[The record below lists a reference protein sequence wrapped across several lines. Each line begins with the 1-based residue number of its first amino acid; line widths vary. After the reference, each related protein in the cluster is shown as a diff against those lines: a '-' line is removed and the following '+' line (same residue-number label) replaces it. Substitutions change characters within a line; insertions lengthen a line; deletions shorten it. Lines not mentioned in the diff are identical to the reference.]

1 MKNIVGIDFGHGE
14 TSAGFLDSDNVIENE
29 VQMSDLNI
37 VGEEKVIPS
46 VVCIMPSDEVVISPS
61 AYQIAKAKEVGI
73 SFKDPLIGSEKYSKI
88 SNSNLHFFEMFL
100 SKTYE
105 AIKGNSN
112 NPLHVS
118 QDGGTDFLVYIA
130 CPSGWND
137 EQIEAYKEFANS
149 TCNIPVVDIVK
160 ESRAAYIAARRTVG
174 GGIRTQGGNVLVIDY
189 GSSTIDFTYFNND
202 SRFEPVHEGY
212 KLGARIIEETFLKY
226 LKEQESEAY
235 ENISL
240 VEENCGSIKGNNVLL
255 YVIRKLKEEYFS
267 SPNQERFELS
277 IDLSRILLDKS
288 LRGRYIEPSSGE
300 GYSKQKVL
308 EILSAYINNLANM
321 LDDFLTK
328 EGVSSI
334 DKVILTGGASR
345 MFFFKELVSQKY
357 EVSKDNGTLIVDLNP
372 SLTISRG
379 IAAFGYMNEK
389 SNLVESPLWESVK
402 EWIRNQ
408 LPQLLKST
416 IEKCIGDMYY
426 SEFSNIT
433 SRYENGYI
441 IKDSKHNLDGLKD
454 ELIDL
459 LNRWSASGD
468 VMSEKIKLAVQNSM
482 ISSIKEKLSA
492 FAKTWGL
499 DVVDSDFSFN
509 IELDISASLTP
520 DSCQSLIHYIWEEA
534 KKFINDRDFW
544 PWDDSTSPYRD
555 RDLGNRKSIVR
566 NMNTNLRTYFNGLD
580 YISPLDDTIS
590 DIATM
595 VRSKVRDF
603 VDNAKLQQYR

>member
-1 MKNIVGIDFGHGE
+1 MKNIIGIDFGHGE
-14 TSAGFLDSDNVIENE
+14 TSAGFLISDNVIGNE

-61 AYQIAKAKEVGI
+61 AYQIAKAKELGI

-88 SNSNLHFFEMFL
+88 SDSNLRFFELFL

-118 QDGGTDFLVYIA
+118 QDGETDFLVYIA
-130 CPSGWND
+130 CPSGWNE
-137 EQIEAYKEFANS
+137 EQIDAYKEFTNS
-149 TCNIPVVDIVK
+149 ICNIPVVDIVK

-189 GSSTIDFTYFNND
+189 GSSTIDFTYFNNN

-226 LKEQESEAY
+226 LKEHESEAY

-240 VEENCGSIKGNNVLL
+240 VEEKCGSIKGNNVLL

-267 SPNQERFELS
+267 SPNQEIFELS

-308 EILSAYINNLANM
+308 EILSAYTNDLANM

-357 EVSKDNGTLIVDLNP
+357 DVCKDNGSLIVDLNP

-389 SNLVESPLWESVK
+389 SETNETPLWEDVNEFINSLLPDILRKALNSAVADIYYK
-402 EWIRNQ
+402 EFTQ
-408 LPQLLKST
+408 
-416 IEKCIGDMYY
+416 
-426 SEFSNIT
+426 IT
-433 SRYENGYI
+433 KKYNDGKLS
-441 IKDSKHNLDGLKD
+441 DSSGRHNLDSLEDAFIDFLNSYMTSPESVGDKVMKTVEQSVSSAINNRLKAFCD
-454 ELIDL
+454 TWNFKCDKIDVTFDFDQSFYL
-459 LNRWSASGD
+459 PP
-468 VMSEKIKLAVQNSM
+468 ET
-482 ISSIKEKLSA
+482 
-492 FAKTWGL
+492 AKGILEFMWAKCY
-499 DVVDSDFSFN
+499 DF
-509 IELDISASLTP
+509 IT
-520 DSCQSLIHYIWEEA
+520 H
-534 KKFINDRDFW
+534 RDFW
-544 PWDDSTSPYRD
+544 GTTSDTPYKDRD
-555 RDLGNRKSIVR
+555 RDDRRSIVS
-566 NMNTNLRTYFNGLD
+566 NLDSNLRTKCDNLHYDGDLSEELAV
-580 YISPLDDTIS
+580 IEEAIRRK
-590 DIATM
+590 IKE
-595 VRSKVRDF
+595 VI
-603 VDNAKLQQYR
+603 DNAKLEMYR

>member
-14 TSAGFLDSDNVIENE
+14 TSAGFLNSDNVIGNE

-61 AYQIAKAKEVGI
+61 ANQIAKAKEFGI

-88 SNSNLHFFEMFL
+88 SDSNLRFFEMFL

-112 NPLHVS
+112 NPLLVS
-118 QDGGTDFLVYIA
+118 QDGETDFLVYIA

-137 EQIEAYKEFANS
+137 EQIEAYKEFTNS

-160 ESRAAYIAARRTVG
+160 ESRAAYIAARRAVI

-189 GSSTIDFTYFNND
+189 GSSTIDFTYFNNE

-212 KLGARIIEETFLKY
+212 KLGARIIEETFLEY
-226 LKEQESEAY
+226 LKEHESEAY

-300 GYSKQKVL
+300 GYSKQEVL
-308 EILSAYINNLANM
+308 EILSVYINDLANM
-321 LDDFLTK
+321 LDVFLTK

-357 EVSKDNGTLIVDLNP
+357 NVSKDNGTLIVDLNP

-389 SNLVESPLWESVK
+389 
-402 EWIRNQ
+402 Q
-408 LPQLLKST
+408 F
-416 IEKCIGDMYY
+416 G
-426 SEFSNIT
+426 
-433 SRYENGYI
+433 
-441 IKDSKHNLDGLKD
+441 
-454 ELIDL
+454 
-459 LNRWSASGD
+459 
-468 VMSEKIKLAVQNSM
+468 
-482 ISSIKEKLSA
+482 
-492 FAKTWGL
+492 
-499 DVVDSDFSFN
+499 
-509 IELDISASLTP
+509 
-520 DSCQSLIHYIWEEA
+520 
-534 KKFINDRDFW
+534 
-544 PWDDSTSPYRD
+544 
-555 RDLGNRKSIVR
+555 
-566 NMNTNLRTYFNGLD
+566 
-580 YISPLDDTIS
+580 
-590 DIATM
+590 
-595 VRSKVRDF
+595 
-603 VDNAKLQQYR
+603 

>member
-14 TSAGFLDSDNVIENE
+14 TSAGFLDSDNVIGNE

-46 VVCIMPSDEVVISPS
+46 VVCIMPSDDVVISPS
-61 AYQIAKAKEVGI
+61 AYQIAKAKELGI

-88 SNSNLHFFEMFL
+88 SDSHLRFFEMFL

-105 AIKGNSN
+105 AIRGNSN

-118 QDGGTDFLVYIA
+118 QDGETDFLVYIA
-130 CPSGWND
+130 CPSGWNE
-137 EQIEAYKEFANS
+137 EQINAYKEFTNS

-189 GSSTIDFTYFNND
+189 GSSTIDFTYFNNE

-212 KLGARIIEETFLKY
+212 KLGARIIEETFLEY
-226 LKEQESEAY
+226 LKEHESEAY

-240 VEENCGSIKGNNVLL
+240 VEKKCGPIKGNNVLL
-255 YVIRKLKEEYFS
+255 YIIRKLKEEYFI
-267 SPNQERFELS
+267 SPNQEIFQLS
-277 IDLSRILLDKS
+277 IDLSKILLDKS
-288 LRGRYIEPSSGE
+288 LRGRYIEPSSGD

-308 EILSAYINNLANM
+308 DILSAYINDLANM

-357 EVSKDNGTLIVDLNP
+357 NVSKDNGTLIVDLNP

-389 SNLVESPLWESVK
+389 SEINETPLWEDVNKFIKSSLPDILRKALNSAVADIYYK
-402 EWIRNQ
+402 EFTQ
-408 LPQLLKST
+408 
-416 IEKCIGDMYY
+416 
-426 SEFSNIT
+426 IT
-433 SRYENGYI
+433 QKYNDGKISDSSSR
-441 IKDSKHNLDGLKD
+441 HNLD
-454 ELIDL
+454 
-459 LNRWSASGD
+459 
-468 VMSEKIKLAVQNSM
+468 
-482 ISSIKEKLSA
+482 
-492 FAKTWGL
+492 
-499 DVVDSDFSFN
+499 
-509 IELDISASLTP
+509 SLE
-520 DSCQSLIHYIWEEA
+520 DA
-534 KKFINDRDFW
+534 FINFLN
-544 PWDDSTSPYRD
+544 SYMTSPESVGD
-555 RDLGNRKSIVR
+555 KIMKTVEQSVSSAINNRLKA
-566 NMNTNLRTYFNGLD
+566 F
-580 YISPLDDTIS
+580 
-590 DIATM
+590 
-595 VRSKVRDF
+595 
-603 VDNAKLQQYR
+603 

>member
-14 TSAGFLDSDNVIENE
+14 TSAGFLDSDNVIGNE

-46 VVCIMPSDEVVISPS
+46 VVCIMPSDDVVISPS
-61 AYQIAKAKEVGI
+61 AYQIAKAKELGI

-88 SNSNLHFFEMFL
+88 SDSHLRFFEMFL

-105 AIKGNSN
+105 AIRGNSN

-118 QDGGTDFLVYIA
+118 QDGETDFLVYIA
-130 CPSGWND
+130 CPSGWNE
-137 EQIEAYKEFANS
+137 EQINAYKEFTNS

-189 GSSTIDFTYFNND
+189 GSSTIDFTYFNNE

-212 KLGARIIEETFLKY
+212 KLGARIIEETFLEY
-226 LKEQESEAY
+226 LKEHESEAY

-240 VEENCGSIKGNNVLL
+240 VEKKCGPIKGNNVLL
-255 YVIRKLKEEYFS
+255 YIIRKLKEEYFI
-267 SPNQERFELS
+267 SPNQEIFQLS
-277 IDLSRILLDKS
+277 IDLSKILLDKS
-288 LRGRYIEPSSGE
+288 LRGRYIEPSSGD

-308 EILSAYINNLANM
+308 DILSAYINDLANM

-357 EVSKDNGTLIVDLNP
+357 DVFKDNGTLIVDLNP

-389 SNLVESPLWESVK
+389 SETNETPLWEDVNEFINSSLPDILRKALNSAVADIYYK
-402 EWIRNQ
+402 EFTQITQ
-408 LPQLLKST
+408 K
-416 IEKCIGDMYY
+416 Y
-426 SEFSNIT
+426 SDGKLS
-433 SRYENGYI
+433 
-441 IKDSKHNLDGLKD
+441 DSSGRQNLDSLEDAFIDFLNSYTTSPESVGDKVMNTVEQSVSSAINNRLKAFCD
-454 ELIDL
+454 TWNFKCDKIDVTFDFDQSFYL
-459 LNRWSASGD
+459 PTETAKGILEFMWAKCYDFIKHRDFFGTTSDTPYKDRDKVDRTSIVSNLDYNLRAKCDNLHYDGD
-468 VMSEKIKLAVQNSM
+468 LSEELAV
-482 ISSIKEKLSA
+482 I
-492 FAKTWGL
+492 
-499 DVVDSDFSFN
+499 
-509 IELDISASLTP
+509 
-520 DSCQSLIHYIWEEA
+520 EEA
-534 KKFINDRDFW
+534 I
-544 PWDDSTSPYRD
+544 
-555 RDLGNRKSIVR
+555 
-566 NMNTNLRTYFNGLD
+566 
-580 YISPLDDTIS
+580 
-590 DIATM
+590 
-595 VRSKVRDF
+595 RSKVQEII
-603 VDNAKLQQYR
+603 DNAKLEMYR

>member
-118 QDGGTDFLVYIA
+118 QDGETDFLVYIA

-137 EQIEAYKEFANS
+137 EQIEAYKEFTNS

-174 GGIRTQGGNVLVIDY
+174 GGTRTQGGNVLVIDY

-308 EILSAYINNLANM
+308 EILSTYINDLANM

-357 EVSKDNGTLIVDLNP
+357 EVSKDNGNLIVDLNP

-441 IKDSKHNLDGLKD
+441 IKDSKHNLDGLED

-459 LNRWSASGD
+459 LNKWSASGD
-468 VMSEKIKLAVQNSM
+468 LMSEKIKLAVQNSM

-595 VRSKVRDF
+595 VRAKVRDF

>member
-14 TSAGFLDSDNVIENE
+14 TSAGFLDSDNVIGNE

-46 VVCIMPSDEVVISPS
+46 VVCIMPSDDVVISPS
-61 AYQIAKAKEVGI
+61 AYQIAKAKELGI

-88 SNSNLHFFEMFL
+88 SDSHLRFFEMFL

-105 AIKGNSN
+105 AIRGNSN

-118 QDGGTDFLVYIA
+118 QDGETDFLVYIA
-130 CPSGWND
+130 CPSGWNE
-137 EQIEAYKEFANS
+137 EQINAYKEFTNS

-189 GSSTIDFTYFNND
+189 GSSTIDFTYFNNE

-212 KLGARIIEETFLKY
+212 KLGARIIEETFLEY
-226 LKEQESEAY
+226 LKEHESEAY

-240 VEENCGSIKGNNVLL
+240 VEKKCGPIKGNNVLL
-255 YVIRKLKEEYFS
+255 YIIRKLKEEYFI
-267 SPNQERFELS
+267 SPNQEIFQLS
-277 IDLSRILLDKS
+277 IDLSKILLDKS
-288 LRGRYIEPSSGE
+288 LRGRYIEPSSGD

-308 EILSAYINNLANM
+308 DILSVYINDLANM

-357 EVSKDNGTLIVDLNP
+357 DVCKDNGTLIVDLNP

-389 SNLVESPLWESVK
+389 SETNETPLWKDVNEFINSSLPDILRKALNSAVADIYYKEFTQITQKYSDGKLSDSSGRQNLDSLEDAFIDFLNSYTTSPESVGDK
-402 EWIRNQ
+402 VMNTVEQSVSSAINYRLKAFCDTWNFKCDKIDVTFDFDQ
-408 LPQLLKST
+408 SFYLPTETAKGIL
-416 IEKCIGDMYY
+416 EFMWAKCYDFIKHRDFFGT
-426 SEFSNIT
+426 T
-433 SRYENGYI
+433 SDTPY
-441 IKDSKHNLDGLKD
+441 KDRDKVDRTSIVSNLDYNLRAKCDNLHYDG
-454 ELIDL
+454 DL
-459 LNRWSASGD
+459 
-468 VMSEKIKLAVQNSM
+468 SEELAV
-482 ISSIKEKLSA
+482 I
-492 FAKTWGL
+492 
-499 DVVDSDFSFN
+499 
-509 IELDISASLTP
+509 
-520 DSCQSLIHYIWEEA
+520 EEA
-534 KKFINDRDFW
+534 I
-544 PWDDSTSPYRD
+544 
-555 RDLGNRKSIVR
+555 
-566 NMNTNLRTYFNGLD
+566 
-580 YISPLDDTIS
+580 
-590 DIATM
+590 
-595 VRSKVRDF
+595 RSKVQE
-603 VDNAKLQQYR
+603 VIDNAKLEMYR

>member
-14 TSAGFLDSDNVIENE
+14 TSAGFLDSDNVIGNE

-46 VVCIMPSDEVVISPS
+46 VVCIMPSDDVVISPS
-61 AYQIAKAKEVGI
+61 AYQIAKAKELGI

-88 SNSNLHFFEMFL
+88 SDSHLRFFEMFL

-105 AIKGNSN
+105 AIRGNSN

-118 QDGGTDFLVYIA
+118 QDGETDFLVYIA
-130 CPSGWND
+130 CPSGWNE
-137 EQIEAYKEFANS
+137 EQINAYKEFTNS

-189 GSSTIDFTYFNND
+189 GSSTIDFTYFNNE

-212 KLGARIIEETFLKY
+212 KLGARIIDETFLEY
-226 LKEQESEAY
+226 LKEHESEAY

-240 VEENCGSIKGNNVLL
+240 VEKKCGPIKGNNVLL
-255 YVIRKLKEEYFS
+255 YIIRKLKEEYFI
-267 SPNQERFELS
+267 SPNQEIFQLS
-277 IDLSRILLDKS
+277 IDLSKILLDKS
-288 LRGRYIEPSSGE
+288 LRGRYIEPSSGD

-308 EILSAYINNLANM
+308 DILSAYINDLANM

-357 EVSKDNGTLIVDLNP
+357 NVSKDNGTLIVDLNP

-389 SNLVESPLWESVK
+389 SEINETPLWEDVNKFIKSSLPDILRKALNSAVADIYYK
-402 EWIRNQ
+402 EFTQ
-408 LPQLLKST
+408 
-416 IEKCIGDMYY
+416 
-426 SEFSNIT
+426 IT
-433 SRYENGYI
+433 QKYNDGKLSDSSSR
-441 IKDSKHNLDGLKD
+441 HNLD
-454 ELIDL
+454 
-459 LNRWSASGD
+459 
-468 VMSEKIKLAVQNSM
+468 
-482 ISSIKEKLSA
+482 
-492 FAKTWGL
+492 
-499 DVVDSDFSFN
+499 
-509 IELDISASLTP
+509 SLE
-520 DSCQSLIHYIWEEA
+520 DA
-534 KKFINDRDFW
+534 FINFLNSYMTSPESVGDKIMKTVEQSVSSAINNRLKAFCDTWNFKCDKIDVTFDFDQSFYLPPETAKGILEFMWAKCYDFITNRDFW
-544 PWDDSTSPYRD
+544 GTTSDTPYKD
-555 RDLGNRKSIVR
+555 RDEDDRRSIVS
-566 NMNTNLRTYFNGLD
+566 NLNYNLRAKCDNLHYDGDLSEELTV
-580 YISPLDDTIS
+580 IEEAI
-590 DIATM
+590 
-595 VRSKVRDF
+595 RSKVQE
-603 VDNAKLQQYR
+603 VIDNAKLEMYR

>member
-137 EQIEAYKEFANS
+137 EQIEAYKEFTNS
-149 TCNIPVVDIVK
+149 TCNIPVIDIVK

-308 EILSAYINNLANM
+308 EILSAYINDLANM

-441 IKDSKHNLDGLKD
+441 IKDSKHNLDGLED

-595 VRSKVRDF
+595 VRAKVRDF

>member
-1 MKNIVGIDFGHGE
+1 
-14 TSAGFLDSDNVIENE
+14 
-29 VQMSDLNI
+29 
-37 VGEEKVIPS
+37 
-46 VVCIMPSDEVVISPS
+46 
-61 AYQIAKAKEVGI
+61 
-73 SFKDPLIGSEKYSKI
+73 
-88 SNSNLHFFEMFL
+88 
-100 SKTYE
+100 
-105 AIKGNSN
+105 
-112 NPLHVS
+112 
-118 QDGGTDFLVYIA
+118 
-130 CPSGWND
+130 
-137 EQIEAYKEFANS
+137 
-149 TCNIPVVDIVK
+149 
-160 ESRAAYIAARRTVG
+160 
-174 GGIRTQGGNVLVIDY
+174 
-189 GSSTIDFTYFNND
+189 
-202 SRFEPVHEGY
+202 
-212 KLGARIIEETFLKY
+212 
-226 LKEQESEAY
+226 
-235 ENISL
+235 
-240 VEENCGSIKGNNVLL
+240 
-255 YVIRKLKEEYFS
+255 
-267 SPNQERFELS
+267 
-277 IDLSRILLDKS
+277 
-288 LRGRYIEPSSGE
+288 
-300 GYSKQKVL
+300 
-308 EILSAYINNLANM
+308 M
-321 LDDFLTK
+321 LDVFLTK

-357 EVSKDNGTLIVDLNP
+357 NVSKDNGTLIVDLNP

-389 SNLVESPLWESVK
+389 NNLVDPPLWKSVE
-402 EWIRNQ
+402 EWIHNQ
-408 LPQLLKST
+408 LPQLLKAT

-433 SRYENGYI
+433 SRYEDGYI
-441 IKDSKHNLDGLKD
+441 IKDSKHNLDGLED
-454 ELIDL
+454 ELINL

-468 VMSEKIKLAVQNSM
+468 VMAEKINLAVQNSM

-595 VRSKVRDF
+595 VRAKVRDF

>member
-14 TSAGFLDSDNVIENE
+14 TSAGFLDSDNVIGNE

-46 VVCIMPSDEVVISPS
+46 VVCIMPSDDVVISPS
-61 AYQIAKAKEVGI
+61 AYQIAKAKELGI

-88 SNSNLHFFEMFL
+88 SDSHLRFFEMFL

-105 AIKGNSN
+105 AIRGNSN

-118 QDGGTDFLVYIA
+118 QDGETDFLVYIA
-130 CPSGWND
+130 CPSGWNE
-137 EQIEAYKEFANS
+137 EQINAYKEFTNS

-189 GSSTIDFTYFNND
+189 GSSTIDFTYFNNE

-212 KLGARIIEETFLKY
+212 KLGARIIEETFLEY
-226 LKEQESEAY
+226 LKEHESEAY

-240 VEENCGSIKGNNVLL
+240 VEKKCGPIKGNNVLL
-255 YVIRKLKEEYFS
+255 YIIRKLKEEYFI
-267 SPNQERFELS
+267 SPNQEIFQLS
-277 IDLSRILLDKS
+277 IDLSKILLDKS
-288 LRGRYIEPSSGE
+288 LRERYIEPSSGD

-308 EILSAYINNLANM
+308 DILSAYINDLANM

-357 EVSKDNGTLIVDLNP
+357 DVCKDNGTLIVDLNP

-389 SNLVESPLWESVK
+389 SETNETPLWEDVNEFINSSLPDILRKALNSAVADIYYK
-402 EWIRNQ
+402 EFTQITQ
-408 LPQLLKST
+408 K
-416 IEKCIGDMYY
+416 Y
-426 SEFSNIT
+426 SDGKLS
-433 SRYENGYI
+433 
-441 IKDSKHNLDGLKD
+441 DSSGRQNLDSLEDAFIDFLNSYTTSPESVGDKVMNTVEQSVSSAINNRLKAFCD
-454 ELIDL
+454 TWNFKCDKIDVTFDFAQSFYL
-459 LNRWSASGD
+459 PTETAKGILEFMWAKCYDFIKHRDFFGTTSDTPYKDRDKVDRTSIVSNLDYNLRAKCDNLHYDGD
-468 VMSEKIKLAVQNSM
+468 LSEELAV
-482 ISSIKEKLSA
+482 I
-492 FAKTWGL
+492 
-499 DVVDSDFSFN
+499 
-509 IELDISASLTP
+509 
-520 DSCQSLIHYIWEEA
+520 EEA
-534 KKFINDRDFW
+534 I
-544 PWDDSTSPYRD
+544 
-555 RDLGNRKSIVR
+555 
-566 NMNTNLRTYFNGLD
+566 
-580 YISPLDDTIS
+580 
-590 DIATM
+590 
-595 VRSKVRDF
+595 RSKVQE
-603 VDNAKLQQYR
+603 VIDNAKLEMYR

>member
-14 TSAGFLDSDNVIENE
+14 TSAGFLDSDNVIGNE

-46 VVCIMPSDEVVISPS
+46 VVCIMPSDDVVISPS
-61 AYQIAKAKEVGI
+61 AYQIAKAKELGI

-88 SNSNLHFFEMFL
+88 SDSHLRFFEMFL

-105 AIKGNSN
+105 AIRGNSN

-118 QDGGTDFLVYIA
+118 QDGETDFLVYIA
-130 CPSGWND
+130 CPSGWNE
-137 EQIEAYKEFANS
+137 EQINAYKEFTNS

-189 GSSTIDFTYFNND
+189 GSSTIDFTYFNNE

-212 KLGARIIEETFLKY
+212 KLGARIIEETFLEY
-226 LKEQESEAY
+226 LKEHESEAY

-240 VEENCGSIKGNNVLL
+240 VEKKCGPIKGNNVLL
-255 YVIRKLKEEYFS
+255 YIIRKLKEEYFI
-267 SPNQERFELS
+267 SPNQEIFQLS
-277 IDLSRILLDKS
+277 IDLSKILLDKS
-288 LRGRYIEPSSGE
+288 LRGRYIEPSSGD

-308 EILSAYINNLANM
+308 DILSAYINDLANM

-357 EVSKDNGTLIVDLNP
+357 DVCKDNGTLIIDLNP

-389 SNLVESPLWESVK
+389 SETNETPLWEDVNEFINSSLPDILRKALNSAVADIYYK
-402 EWIRNQ
+402 EFTQITQ
-408 LPQLLKST
+408 K
-416 IEKCIGDMYY
+416 Y
-426 SEFSNIT
+426 SDGKLS
-433 SRYENGYI
+433 
-441 IKDSKHNLDGLKD
+441 DSSGRQNLDSLEDAFIDFLNSYTTSPESVGDKVMNTVEQSVSSAINNRLKAFCD
-454 ELIDL
+454 TWNFKCDKIDVTFDFDQSFYL
-459 LNRWSASGD
+459 PTETAKGILEFMWAKCYDFIKHRDFFGTTSDTPYKDRDKVDRTSIVSNLDYNLRAKCDNLHYDGD
-468 VMSEKIKLAVQNSM
+468 LSEELAV
-482 ISSIKEKLSA
+482 I
-492 FAKTWGL
+492 
-499 DVVDSDFSFN
+499 
-509 IELDISASLTP
+509 
-520 DSCQSLIHYIWEEA
+520 EEA
-534 KKFINDRDFW
+534 I
-544 PWDDSTSPYRD
+544 
-555 RDLGNRKSIVR
+555 
-566 NMNTNLRTYFNGLD
+566 
-580 YISPLDDTIS
+580 
-590 DIATM
+590 
-595 VRSKVRDF
+595 RSKVQE
-603 VDNAKLQQYR
+603 VIDNAKLEMYR

>member
-14 TSAGFLDSDNVIENE
+14 TSAGFLDSDNVIGNE

-46 VVCIMPSDEVVISPS
+46 VVCIMPSDDVVISPS
-61 AYQIAKAKEVGI
+61 AYQIAKAKELGI

-88 SNSNLHFFEMFL
+88 SDSHLRFFEMFL

-105 AIKGNSN
+105 TIRGNSN

-118 QDGGTDFLVYIA
+118 QDGETDFLVYIA
-130 CPSGWND
+130 CPSGWNE
-137 EQIEAYKEFANS
+137 EQINAYKEFTNS

-189 GSSTIDFTYFNND
+189 GSSTIDFTYFNNE

-212 KLGARIIEETFLKY
+212 KLGARIIEETFLEY
-226 LKEQESEAY
+226 LKEHESEAY

-240 VEENCGSIKGNNVLL
+240 VEKKCGPIKGNNVLL
-255 YVIRKLKEEYFS
+255 YIIRKLKEEYFI
-267 SPNQERFELS
+267 SPNQEIFQLS
-277 IDLSRILLDKS
+277 IDLSKILLDKS
-288 LRGRYIEPSSGE
+288 LRGRYIEPSSGD

-308 EILSAYINNLANM
+308 DILSAYINDLANM

-357 EVSKDNGTLIVDLNP
+357 DVCKDNGTLIVDLNP

-389 SNLVESPLWESVK
+389 SETNETPLWEDVNEFINSSLPDILRKALNSAVADIYYK
-402 EWIRNQ
+402 EFTQITQ
-408 LPQLLKST
+408 K
-416 IEKCIGDMYY
+416 Y
-426 SEFSNIT
+426 SDGKLS
-433 SRYENGYI
+433 
-441 IKDSKHNLDGLKD
+441 DSSGRQNLDSLEDAFIDFLNSYTTSPESVGDKVMNTVEQSVSSAINNRLKAFCD
-454 ELIDL
+454 TWNFKCDKIDVTFDFDQSFYL
-459 LNRWSASGD
+459 PTETAKGILEFMWAKCYDFIKHRDFFGTTSDTPYKDRDKVDRTSIVSNLDYNLRAKCDNLHYDGD
-468 VMSEKIKLAVQNSM
+468 LSEELAV
-482 ISSIKEKLSA
+482 I
-492 FAKTWGL
+492 
-499 DVVDSDFSFN
+499 
-509 IELDISASLTP
+509 
-520 DSCQSLIHYIWEEA
+520 EEA
-534 KKFINDRDFW
+534 I
-544 PWDDSTSPYRD
+544 
-555 RDLGNRKSIVR
+555 
-566 NMNTNLRTYFNGLD
+566 
-580 YISPLDDTIS
+580 
-590 DIATM
+590 
-595 VRSKVRDF
+595 RSKVQEII
-603 VDNAKLQQYR
+603 DNAKLEMYR

>member
-118 QDGGTDFLVYIA
+118 QDGETDFLVYIA

-137 EQIEAYKEFANS
+137 EQIKAYKEFTNS

-308 EILSAYINNLANM
+308 EILSAYINDLANM

-441 IKDSKHNLDGLKD
+441 IKDSKHNLDGLED

-580 YISPLDDTIS
+580 YISPLDDPIS

-595 VRSKVRDF
+595 VRAKVRDF

>member
-14 TSAGFLDSDNVIENE
+14 TSAGFLDSDNVIGNE

-46 VVCIMPSDEVVISPS
+46 VVCIMPSDDVVISPS
-61 AYQIAKAKEVGI
+61 AYQIAKAKELGI

-88 SNSNLHFFEMFL
+88 SDSHLRFFEMFL

-105 AIKGNSN
+105 AIRGNSN

-118 QDGGTDFLVYIA
+118 QDGETDFLVYIA
-130 CPSGWND
+130 CPSGWNE
-137 EQIEAYKEFANS
+137 EQINAYKEFTNS

-189 GSSTIDFTYFNND
+189 GSSTIDFTYFNNE

-212 KLGARIIEETFLKY
+212 KLGARIIEETFLEY
-226 LKEQESEAY
+226 LKEHESEAY

-240 VEENCGSIKGNNVLL
+240 VEKKCGPIKGNNVLL
-255 YVIRKLKEEYFS
+255 YIIRKLKEEYFI
-267 SPNQERFELS
+267 SPNQEIFQLS
-277 IDLSRILLDKS
+277 IDLSKILLDKS
-288 LRGRYIEPSSGE
+288 LRGRYIEPSSGD

-308 EILSAYINNLANM
+308 DILSAYINDLANM

-357 EVSKDNGTLIVDLNP
+357 DVYKDNGTLIVDLNP

-389 SNLVESPLWESVK
+389 SETNETPLWEDVNEFINSSLPDILRKALNSAVADIYYK
-402 EWIRNQ
+402 EFTQITQ
-408 LPQLLKST
+408 K
-416 IEKCIGDMYY
+416 Y
-426 SEFSNIT
+426 SDGKLS
-433 SRYENGYI
+433 
-441 IKDSKHNLDGLKD
+441 DSSGRQNLDSLEDAFIDFLNSYTTSPESVGDKVMNTVEQSVSSAINNRLKAFCD
-454 ELIDL
+454 TWNFKCDKIDVTFDFDQSFYL
-459 LNRWSASGD
+459 PTETAKGILEFMWAKCYDFIKHRDFFGTTSDTPYKDRDKVDRTSIVSNLDYNLRAKCDNLHYDGD
-468 VMSEKIKLAVQNSM
+468 LSEELAV
-482 ISSIKEKLSA
+482 I
-492 FAKTWGL
+492 
-499 DVVDSDFSFN
+499 
-509 IELDISASLTP
+509 
-520 DSCQSLIHYIWEEA
+520 EEA
-534 KKFINDRDFW
+534 I
-544 PWDDSTSPYRD
+544 
-555 RDLGNRKSIVR
+555 
-566 NMNTNLRTYFNGLD
+566 
-580 YISPLDDTIS
+580 
-590 DIATM
+590 
-595 VRSKVRDF
+595 RSKVQE
-603 VDNAKLQQYR
+603 VIDNAKLEMYR

>member
-14 TSAGFLDSDNVIENE
+14 TSAGFLDSDNVIGNE

-46 VVCIMPSDEVVISPS
+46 VVCIMPSDDVVISPS
-61 AYQIAKAKEVGI
+61 AYQIAKAKELGI

-88 SNSNLHFFEMFL
+88 SDSHLRFFEMFL

-105 AIKGNSN
+105 AIRGNSN

-118 QDGGTDFLVYIA
+118 QDGETDFLVYIA
-130 CPSGWND
+130 CPSGWNE
-137 EQIEAYKEFANS
+137 EQINAYKEFTNS

-189 GSSTIDFTYFNND
+189 GSSTIDFTYFNNE

-212 KLGARIIEETFLKY
+212 KLGARIIEETFLEY
-226 LKEQESEAY
+226 LKEHESEAY

-240 VEENCGSIKGNNVLL
+240 VEKKCGPIKGNNVLL
-255 YVIRKLKEEYFS
+255 YIIRKLKEEYFI
-267 SPNQERFELS
+267 SPNQEIFQLS
-277 IDLSRILLDKS
+277 IDLSKILLDKS
-288 LRGRYIEPSSGE
+288 LRGRYIEPSSGD

-308 EILSAYINNLANM
+308 DILSAYINDLAKM

-357 EVSKDNGTLIVDLNP
+357 DVCKDNGTLIVDLNP

-389 SNLVESPLWESVK
+389 SETNETPLWEDVNEFINSSLPDILRKALNSAVADIYYK
-402 EWIRNQ
+402 EFTQITQ
-408 LPQLLKST
+408 K
-416 IEKCIGDMYY
+416 Y
-426 SEFSNIT
+426 SDGKLS
-433 SRYENGYI
+433 
-441 IKDSKHNLDGLKD
+441 DSSGRQNLDSLEDAFIDFLNSYTTSPESVGDKVMNTVEQSVSSAINNRLKAFCD
-454 ELIDL
+454 TWNFKCDKIDVTFDFDQSFYL
-459 LNRWSASGD
+459 PTETAKGILEFMWAKCYDFIKHRDFFGTTSDTPYKDRDKVDRTSIVSNLDYNLRAKCDNLHYDGD
-468 VMSEKIKLAVQNSM
+468 LSEELAV
-482 ISSIKEKLSA
+482 I
-492 FAKTWGL
+492 
-499 DVVDSDFSFN
+499 
-509 IELDISASLTP
+509 
-520 DSCQSLIHYIWEEA
+520 EEA
-534 KKFINDRDFW
+534 I
-544 PWDDSTSPYRD
+544 
-555 RDLGNRKSIVR
+555 
-566 NMNTNLRTYFNGLD
+566 
-580 YISPLDDTIS
+580 
-590 DIATM
+590 
-595 VRSKVRDF
+595 RSKVQEII
-603 VDNAKLQQYR
+603 DNAKLEMYR

>member
-14 TSAGFLDSDNVIENE
+14 TSAGFLNSDNVIGNE

-61 AYQIAKAKEVGI
+61 ANQIAKAKEFGI
-73 SFKDPLIGSEKYSKI
+73 SFKDPLIGCEKYSKI
-88 SNSNLHFFEMFL
+88 SDSNLRFFEMFL

-112 NPLHVS
+112 NPLLVS
-118 QDGGTDFLVYIA
+118 QDGETDFLVYIA

-137 EQIEAYKEFANS
+137 EQIEAYKEFTNS

-160 ESRAAYIAARRTVG
+160 ESRAAYIAARRAVI

-189 GSSTIDFTYFNND
+189 GSSTIDFTYFNNE

-212 KLGARIIEETFLKY
+212 KLGARIIEETFLEY
-226 LKEQESEAY
+226 LKEHESEAY

-300 GYSKQKVL
+300 GYSKQEVL
-308 EILSAYINNLANM
+308 EILSVYINDLANM
-321 LDDFLTK
+321 LDVFLTK

-357 EVSKDNGTLIVDLNP
+357 NVSKDNGTLIVDLNP

-389 SNLVESPLWESVK
+389 NNLVDPPLWKSVE
-402 EWIRNQ
+402 EWIHNQ
-408 LPQLLKST
+408 LPQLLKAT

-433 SRYENGYI
+433 SRYEDGYI
-441 IKDSKHNLDGLKD
+441 IKDSKHNLDGLED
-454 ELIDL
+454 ELINL

-468 VMSEKIKLAVQNSM
+468 VMAEKINLAVQNSM

-595 VRSKVRDF
+595 VRAKVRDF

>member
-14 TSAGFLDSDNVIENE
+14 TSAGFLDSDNVIGNE

-46 VVCIMPSDEVVISPS
+46 VVCIMPSDDVVISPS
-61 AYQIAKAKEVGI
+61 AYQIAKAKELGI

-88 SNSNLHFFEMFL
+88 SDSHLRFFEMFL

-105 AIKGNSN
+105 AIRGNSN

-118 QDGGTDFLVYIA
+118 QDGETDFLVYIA
-130 CPSGWND
+130 CPSGWNE
-137 EQIEAYKEFANS
+137 EQINAYKEFTNS

-189 GSSTIDFTYFNND
+189 GSSTIDFTYFNNE

-212 KLGARIIEETFLKY
+212 KLGARIIEETFLEY
-226 LKEQESEAY
+226 LKEHESEAY

-240 VEENCGSIKGNNVLL
+240 VEKKCGPIKGNNVLL
-255 YVIRKLKEEYFS
+255 YIIRKLKEEYFI
-267 SPNQERFELS
+267 SPNQEIFQLS
-277 IDLSRILLDKS
+277 IDLSKILLDKS
-288 LRGRYIEPSSGE
+288 LRGRYIEPSSGD

-308 EILSAYINNLANM
+308 DILSAYINDLANM

-357 EVSKDNGTLIVDLNP
+357 DVCKDNGTLIVDLNP

-389 SNLVESPLWESVK
+389 SETNETPLWEDVNEFINSSLPDILRKALNSAVADIYYKEFTQITQKYSDGKLSDSSGRQDLDSLEDAFIDFLNSYTTSPESVGDK
-402 EWIRNQ
+402 VMNTVEQSVSSAINNRLKAFCDTWNFKCDKIDVTFDFDQ
-408 LPQLLKST
+408 SFYLPTETAKGIL
-416 IEKCIGDMYY
+416 EFMWAKCYDFIKHRDFFGT
-426 SEFSNIT
+426 T
-433 SRYENGYI
+433 SDTPY
-441 IKDSKHNLDGLKD
+441 KDRDKVDRTSIVSNLDYNLRAKCDNLHYDG
-454 ELIDL
+454 DL
-459 LNRWSASGD
+459 
-468 VMSEKIKLAVQNSM
+468 SEELAV
-482 ISSIKEKLSA
+482 I
-492 FAKTWGL
+492 
-499 DVVDSDFSFN
+499 
-509 IELDISASLTP
+509 
-520 DSCQSLIHYIWEEA
+520 EEA
-534 KKFINDRDFW
+534 I
-544 PWDDSTSPYRD
+544 
-555 RDLGNRKSIVR
+555 
-566 NMNTNLRTYFNGLD
+566 
-580 YISPLDDTIS
+580 
-590 DIATM
+590 
-595 VRSKVRDF
+595 RSKVQE
-603 VDNAKLQQYR
+603 VIDNAKLEMYR

>member
-14 TSAGFLDSDNVIENE
+14 TSAGFLDSDNVIGNE

-46 VVCIMPSDEVVISPS
+46 VVCIMPSDDVVISPS
-61 AYQIAKAKEVGI
+61 AYQIAKAKELGI

-88 SNSNLHFFEMFL
+88 SDSHLRFFEMFL

-105 AIKGNSN
+105 AIRGNSN

-118 QDGGTDFLVYIA
+118 QDGETDFLVYIA
-130 CPSGWND
+130 CPSGWNE
-137 EQIEAYKEFANS
+137 EQINAYKEFTNS

-189 GSSTIDFTYFNND
+189 GSSTIDFTYFNNE

-212 KLGARIIEETFLKY
+212 KLGARIIEETFLEY
-226 LKEQESEAY
+226 LKEHESEAY

-240 VEENCGSIKGNNVLL
+240 VEKKCGPIKGNNVLL
-255 YVIRKLKEEYFS
+255 YIIRKLKEEYFI
-267 SPNQERFELS
+267 SPNQEIFQLS
-277 IDLSRILLDKS
+277 IDLSKILLDKS
-288 LRGRYIEPSSGE
+288 LRGRYIEPSSGD

-308 EILSAYINNLANM
+308 DILSAYINDLANM

-357 EVSKDNGTLIVDLNP
+357 DVCKDNGTLIVDLNP

-389 SNLVESPLWESVK
+389 SETNETPLWEDVNEFINSSLPDILRKALNSAVADIYYK
-402 EWIRNQ
+402 EFTQITQ
-408 LPQLLKST
+408 K
-416 IEKCIGDMYY
+416 Y
-426 SEFSNIT
+426 SDGKLS
-433 SRYENGYI
+433 
-441 IKDSKHNLDGLKD
+441 DSSGRQNLDSLEDAFIDFLNSYTTSPESVGDKVMNTVEQSVSSAINNRLKAFCD
-454 ELIDL
+454 TWNFKCDKIDVTFDFDQSFYL
-459 LNRWSASGD
+459 PTETAKGILEFMWAKCYDFIKHRDFFGTTSDTPYKDRDKVDRTSIVSNLDYNLRAKCDNLHYDGD
-468 VMSEKIKLAVQNSM
+468 LSEELAV
-482 ISSIKEKLSA
+482 I
-492 FAKTWGL
+492 
-499 DVVDSDFSFN
+499 
-509 IELDISASLTP
+509 
-520 DSCQSLIHYIWEEA
+520 EEA
-534 KKFINDRDFW
+534 I
-544 PWDDSTSPYRD
+544 
-555 RDLGNRKSIVR
+555 
-566 NMNTNLRTYFNGLD
+566 
-580 YISPLDDTIS
+580 
-590 DIATM
+590 
-595 VRSKVRDF
+595 RSKVQEII
-603 VDNAKLQQYR
+603 DNAKLEMYR

>member
-137 EQIEAYKEFANS
+137 EQIEAYKEFTNS

-308 EILSAYINNLANM
+308 EILSAYINDLANM

-441 IKDSKHNLDGLKD
+441 IKDSKHNLDGLED

-595 VRSKVRDF
+595 VRAKVRDF

>member
-14 TSAGFLDSDNVIENE
+14 TSAGFLDSDNVIGNE

-46 VVCIMPSDEVVISPS
+46 VVCIMPSDDVVISPS
-61 AYQIAKAKEVGI
+61 AYQIAKAKELGI

-88 SNSNLHFFEMFL
+88 SDSHLRFFEMFL

-105 AIKGNSN
+105 AIRGNSN

-118 QDGGTDFLVYIA
+118 QDGETDFLVYIA
-130 CPSGWND
+130 CPSGWNE
-137 EQIEAYKEFANS
+137 EQINAYKEFTNS

-189 GSSTIDFTYFNND
+189 GSSTIDFTYFNNE

-212 KLGARIIEETFLKY
+212 KLGARIIEETFLEY
-226 LKEQESEAY
+226 LKEHESEAY

-240 VEENCGSIKGNNVLL
+240 VEKKCGPIKGNNVLL
-255 YVIRKLKEEYFS
+255 YIIRKLKEEYFI
-267 SPNQERFELS
+267 SPNQEIFQLS
-277 IDLSRILLDKS
+277 IDLSKILLDKS
-288 LRGRYIEPSSGE
+288 LRGRYIEPSSGD

-308 EILSAYINNLANM
+308 DILSAYINDLANM

-357 EVSKDNGTLIVDLNP
+357 DVCKDNETLIVDLNP

-389 SNLVESPLWESVK
+389 SETNETPLWEDVNEFINSSLPDILRKALNSAVADIYYK
-402 EWIRNQ
+402 EFTQITQ
-408 LPQLLKST
+408 K
-416 IEKCIGDMYY
+416 Y
-426 SEFSNIT
+426 SDGKLS
-433 SRYENGYI
+433 
-441 IKDSKHNLDGLKD
+441 DSSGRQNLDSLEDAFIDFLNSYTTSPESVGDKVMNTVEQSVSSAINNRLKAFCD
-454 ELIDL
+454 TWNFKCDKFDVTFDFAQSFYLPTETAKGILEFMWAKCYDFIKHRDFFGTTSDTPYKDRDKVDRTSIVSNLDYNLRAKCDNLHYDGDL
-459 LNRWSASGD
+459 
-468 VMSEKIKLAVQNSM
+468 SEELAV
-482 ISSIKEKLSA
+482 I
-492 FAKTWGL
+492 
-499 DVVDSDFSFN
+499 
-509 IELDISASLTP
+509 
-520 DSCQSLIHYIWEEA
+520 EEA
-534 KKFINDRDFW
+534 I
-544 PWDDSTSPYRD
+544 
-555 RDLGNRKSIVR
+555 
-566 NMNTNLRTYFNGLD
+566 
-580 YISPLDDTIS
+580 
-590 DIATM
+590 
-595 VRSKVRDF
+595 RSKVQE
-603 VDNAKLQQYR
+603 VIDNAKLEMYR